1 MYLENNLQ
9 YNLIITVNNCLF
21 DTLAE
26 LKQLGEKT
34 KKKKKKMNY
43 LLDTCIS
50 WMLIF
55 NIMYVL
61 TIIFLQ

>member
-50 WMLIF
+50 
-55 NIMYVL
+55 
-61 TIIFLQ
+61 